1 LNEVWFLPLQLGI
14 ETDKIQMVP
23 AWIASPEEI
32 VKGIKALIFVVDLLI
47 ILSILFLDIF
57 YTNLVDSMFRFN
69 QLIQPL
75 SRKYLR
81 HSSAAFIRS

>member
-1 LNEVWFLPLQLGI
+1 
-14 ETDKIQMVP
+14 MVL
-23 AWIASPEEI
+23 AWIASPGEI

>member
-1 LNEVWFLPLQLGI
+1 
-14 ETDKIQMVP
+14 MVL
-23 AWIASPEEI
+23 AWIASPGEI

-75 SRKYLR
+75 PRKYLR